1 MNLIEGR
8 VVSTPQGYKAL
19 TKVEDITDI
28 LAENGLDEIN
38 AVIIDM
44 ADETSS
50 RLSDELSCLEDEFTN
65 YERQNDEYHDCILDN
80 AEAIRELINKV
91 NDSKRLNKSE
101 LVKSL
106 TEIYDNLWAEV

>member
-8 VVSTPQGYKAL
+8 VVSTSQGYKAL

-28 LAENGLDEIN
+28 LAENGLYEIS
-38 AVIIDM
+38 AVVIDM

-50 RLSDELSCLEDEFTN
+50 NLSDELNCLKDEFMN
-65 YERQNDEYHDCILDN
+65 YEQQNEIFHDCIRDN